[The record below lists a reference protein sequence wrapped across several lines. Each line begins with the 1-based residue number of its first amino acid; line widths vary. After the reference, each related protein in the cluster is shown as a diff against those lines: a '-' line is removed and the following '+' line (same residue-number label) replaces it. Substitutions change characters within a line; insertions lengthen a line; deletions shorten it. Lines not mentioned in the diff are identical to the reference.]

1 MGILPLSL
9 LIFVVS
15 AISGM
20 LGIGVA
26 FAAIPILGI
35 NSQDLVHEVQP
46 VALFL
51 NGITAFFAAVAFA
64 RAGYVEWPRSMRL
77 AAVCTVFAP
86 MGSWGAQYAGER
98 TLWICYFLA
107 VIVVIYL
114 LISRRSSG
122 KALRPFGQVLLASA
136 PIAAL
141 SGFLGVGPGFLLV
154 PVMMYSGFTPRRAA
168 AMNAVAVTP
177 ASFVS
182 LLPHVERAVVDP
194 VFAAPIVLSAAL
206 GALAGGY
213 MASRR
218 IPEKALRLL
227 FIAIILALGAYKLA
241 TLHGQHSAVSGASER
256 RGQAIAV
263 TMFRSHR
270 Q

>member
-1 MGILPLSL
+1 MGNLFLSL

-15 AISGM
+15 VVSGM

-35 NSQDLVHEVQP
+35 HSQDLVHEVQP
-46 VALFL
+46 IALFL
-51 NGITAFFAAVAFA
+51 NGITALFASVSFA
-64 RAGYVEWPRSMRL
+64 RAGYVQWPRSLAL

-86 MGSWGAQYAGER
+86 MGSWAAQYADEH
-98 TLWICYFLA
+98 TLWACYFGA

-114 LISRRSSG
+114 LVSKRSPG
-122 KALRPFGQVLLASA
+122 KSVRPFRQVLMASA

-141 SGFLGVGPGFLLV
+141 SGYLGVGPGFLLV
-154 PVMMYSGFTPRRAA
+154 PVMMYSGFTTRRAA

-194 VFAAPIVLSAAL
+194 AFAVPIVLSAAC

-213 MASRR
+213 LASVRV
-218 IPEKALRLL
+218 PEKALRLL
-227 FIAIILALGAYKLA
+227 FIAIILTLAAYKVMAL
-241 TLHGQHSAVSGASER
+241 SAQQGIASVESGGREH
-256 RGQAIAV
+256 AV
-263 TMFRSHR
+263 TATFSRR
-270 Q
+270 

>member
-1 MGILPLSL
+1 MLTL
-9 LIFVVS
+9 LLTTSIFCVS
-15 AISGM
+15 IISGM

-35 NSQDLVHEVQP
+35 HSQDLVHEVQP
-46 VALFL
+46 IALFL
-51 NGITAFFAAVAFA
+51 NGVTALFAAVAFG
-64 RAGYVEWPRSMRL
+64 RAGYIEWPRSMGL

-86 MGSWGAQYAGER
+86 IGSCAAQYADER
-98 TLWICYFLA
+98 TLWVSYFGA
-107 VIVVIYL
+107 IIVVTYL
-114 LISRRSSG
+114 LISNRSTG
-122 KALRPFGQVLLASA
+122 VAARPFGHVLVAAA

-154 PVMMYSGFTPRRAA
+154 PVMIFSGFTPRRAA

-182 LLPHVERAVVDP
+182 LIPHVERAVVDLA
-194 VFAAPIVLSAAL
+194 FAVPIVLSAAC

-213 MASRR
+213 LASRR
-218 IPEKALRLL
+218 VPEQALRQL
-227 FIAIILALGAYKLA
+227 FVVVILVLAGYKLVMLSQDTIAIAP
-241 TLHGQHSAVSGASER
+241 AVSDT
-256 RGQAIAV
+256 RGQAV
-263 TMFRSHR
+263 TAPHVR

>member
-1 MGILPLSL
+1 MMGTLPLAL
-9 LIFVVS
+9 LIFGVS
-15 AISGM
+15 VISGM

-35 NSQDLVHEVQP
+35 HSQDLVHEVQP
-46 VALFL
+46 IALFL
-51 NGITAFFAAVAFA
+51 NGITALFASIAFA
-64 RAGYVEWPRSMRL
+64 RAGYVEWRRSIEL

-86 MGSWGAQYAGER
+86 VGSWGAQYADER
-98 TLWICYFLA
+98 TLWACYFGA
-107 VIVVIYL
+107 VVAVIYL
-114 LISRRSSG
+114 LISRRSPG
-122 KALRPFGQVLLASA
+122 RAARPFAQVLVASA

-154 PVMMYSGFTPRRAA
+154 PVMIFSGFTPRRAA

-182 LLPHVERAVVDP
+182 LIPHVERAVVDLA
-194 VFAAPIVLSAAL
+194 FAVPIVLSAAC

-213 MASRR
+213 LASRR
-218 IPEKALRLL
+218 VPEQALRQL
-227 FIAIILALGAYKLA
+227 FVVVILVLAGYKLVMLSQDTIAIAPAMSD
-241 TLHGQHSAVSGASER
+241 T
-256 RGQAIAV
+256 RGQVV
-263 TMFRSHR
+263 TAPHVR